1 MAASSEL
8 FQVEMLMKGIQEVA
22 EQNSATKRQVEE
34 RHQALAEKFQNVV
47 GNLQEAMSA
56 SLLEQDSQKEN
67 AEAALKEAAEN
78 EAEVRAWEEEQ
89 ERRVA
94 ALRAGYDGMLGEMAA
109 ALQRGKAQEQERYED
124 VRQRVQ
130 LSCQQLRTDMKE
142 RYDRMRFELDERQG
156 RMNAK
161 HDKESKD
168 LQRMTDLARLRVREA
183 EQELAMV
190 LMRTEHAKHE
200 LRMLRRKFFPSEDP
214 KKKKTKVP
222 RQEVTDDLNSDLDR
236 LVKELGMRVQEF
248 NQIEVQIELHLAGE
262 TGGAGDG
269 GCAQDGDLNPE
280 EEMARLETALD
291 FKLREIESL
300 QRRMRDK
307 QIQMSYG
314 RSDSKSQ
321 DFFKSREIFGSRRS
335 GLRTG
340 SRPPATS
347 GGRSD
352 VTWDSVTSVVRLSS
366 DESLSPWRQRSLTPL
381 SPTTSPPR
389 EDQEVTSSPEG
400 LSSGIGSLKAG
411 PGSGIGSLNQS
422 WGSSIS
428 VDHRRRLAPL
438 RAPGSA
444 PEVSRKEA
452 SGPEGRPRCSSSPS
466 VRTKAEH

>member
-1 MAASSEL
+1 
-8 FQVEMLMKGIQEVA
+8 MK
-22 EQNSATKRQVEE
+22 
-34 RHQALAEKFQNVV
+34 
-47 GNLQEAMSA
+47 
-56 SLLEQDSQKEN
+56 D
-67 AEAALKEAAEN
+67 
-78 EAEVRAWEEEQ
+78 
-89 ERRVA
+89 
-94 ALRAGYDGMLGEMAA
+94 
-109 ALQRGKAQEQERYED
+109 
-124 VRQRVQ
+124 
-130 LSCQQLRTDMKE
+130 
-142 RYDRMRFELDERQG
+142 RYDRLRFELDERQG

-168 LQRMTDLARLRVREA
+168 LQRLTDLARLRVREA

-262 TGGAGDG
+262 TGAAGDG
-269 GCAQDGDLNPE
+269 SCAQDGDLNPE

-314 RSDSKSQ
+314 RSDSKSH

-381 SPTTSPPR
+381 SPTTSPQR
-389 EDQEVTSSPEG
+389 EDLEVTSSPEG

-438 RAPGSA
+438 RAPSSA